1 MMRILVTGSTGQ
13 LGFEVLG
20 AFSQSGHEIIAP
32 VRRELDFLS
41 PKQVADRVRH
51 IQPDWVINCAAYTQV
66 DRAESEMEPAFVINR
81 DSASQLAEAVAGY
94 GGQLLHVSTD
104 FIFDG
109 TQSRP
114 YREEDEAQPLGVYGR
129 SKWEGEEAIRAA
141 LPGALILRT
150 AWVYGVHGHNFVKT
164 ILRVATEGKPLRVVN
179 DQIGSPTWA
188 RDIAGAIRA
197 LVQNRASG
205 TYHYTNAGSTSWH
218 GFATSILAGAT
229 EAGFILKTNT
239 VEAIPTSGY
248 PTPARRPAYSVLDT
262 GKIQSLL
269 TAPIPHWRDSL
280 DRMLKELQACAD
292 CW

>member
-1 MMRILVTGSTGQ
+1 MRILVTGSTGQ

-32 VRRELDFLS
+32 VRQELDFLN
-41 PKQVADRVRH
+41 PDEVADRVRRL
-51 IQPDWVINCAAYTQV
+51 QPDWVINCAAYTQV
-66 DRAESEMEPAFVINR
+66 DRAESEVEQAFVINR
-81 DSASQLAEAVAGY
+81 DSVAQLAGAVAGY
-94 GGQLLHVSTD
+94 GGNLLQVSTD
-104 FIFDG
+104 FVFDG
-109 TQSRP
+109 EQSRP
-114 YREEDEAQPLGVYGR
+114 YREEDDARPLGVYGR
-129 SKWEGEEAIRAA
+129 SKWEGEQAVRAVLPEAI
-141 LPGALILRT
+141 ILRT
-150 AWVYGVHGHNFVKT
+150 AWVYGIHGHNFVKT
-164 ILRVATEGKPLRVVN
+164 ILRVASEGKPLRVVD
-179 DQIGSPTWA
+179 DQVGSPTWA

-197 LVQNRASG
+197 LVQHRARG

-218 GFATSILAGAT
+218 GFASAILAEAT
-229 EAGFILKTNT
+229 EAGFALKTDS

-280 DRMLKELQACAD
+280 NRMLKELQTCAD

>member
-1 MMRILVTGSTGQ
+1 MRILVTGSTGQ

-32 VRRELDFLS
+32 VRQELDFLN
-41 PKQVADRVRH
+41 PDEVADRVRRL
-51 IQPDWVINCAAYTQV
+51 QPDWVINCAAYTQV
-66 DRAESEMEPAFVINR
+66 DRAESEVEQAFVINR
-81 DSASQLAEAVAGY
+81 DSVAQLAGAVAGY
-94 GGQLLHVSTD
+94 GGNLLHVSTD
-104 FIFDG
+104 FVFDG
-109 TQSRP
+109 EQSRP
-114 YREEDEAQPLGVYGR
+114 YREEDDARPLGVYGR
-129 SKWEGEEAIRAA
+129 SKWEGEQAVRAVLPEAIV
-141 LPGALILRT
+141 LRT

-164 ILRVATEGKPLRVVN
+164 ILRVASEGKPLRVVD
-179 DQIGSPTWA
+179 DQVGSPTWA

-197 LVQNRASG
+197 LVQHRARG

-218 GFATSILAGAT
+218 GFATAILAEAT
-229 EAGFILKTNT
+229 EAGFALKTDS

-280 DRMLKELQACAD
+280 NRMLKELQTCAD

>member
-1 MMRILVTGSTGQ
+1 MRILVTGSTGQ

-32 VRRELDFLS
+32 VRQELDFLN
-41 PKQVADRVRH
+41 PEEVADRVRRL
-51 IQPDWVINCAAYTQV
+51 QADWVINCAAYTQV
-66 DRAESEMEPAFVINR
+66 DRAESEVEQAFVINR
-81 DSASQLAEAVAGY
+81 DSAAQLAGAVAGY
-94 GGQLLHVSTD
+94 GGNLLHVSTD
-104 FIFDG
+104 FVFDG
-109 TQSRP
+109 EQSRP
-114 YREEDEAQPLGVYGR
+114 YREEDDARPLGVYGR
-129 SKWEGEEAIRAA
+129 SKWEGEQAVRAA
-141 LPGALILRT
+141 LPEAIILRT

-164 ILRVATEGKPLRVVN
+164 ILRVASEGKPLRVVD
-179 DQIGSPTWA
+179 DQVGSPTWA

-197 LVQNRASG
+197 LVQHRARG

-218 GFATSILAGAT
+218 GFATAILAEAT
-229 EAGFILKTNT
+229 EAGFALKTDS

-280 DRMLKELQACAD
+280 NRMLKELQTCAD

>member
-1 MMRILVTGSTGQ
+1 MRILVTGSTGQ
-13 LGFEVLG
+13 LGSEVLG

-32 VRRELDFLS
+32 VRQELDFLN
-41 PKQVADRVRH
+41 PDEVADRVRRL
-51 IQPDWVINCAAYTQV
+51 QPDWVINCAAYTQV
-66 DRAESEMEPAFVINR
+66 DRAESEVEQAFVINR
-81 DSASQLAEAVAGY
+81 DSVAQLAGAVAGY
-94 GGQLLHVSTD
+94 GGNLLHVSTD
-104 FIFDG
+104 FVFDG
-109 TQSRP
+109 EQSRP
-114 YREEDEAQPLGVYGR
+114 YREEDDARPLGVYGR
-129 SKWEGEEAIRAA
+129 SKWEGEQAVRAVLPEAI
-141 LPGALILRT
+141 ILRT

-164 ILRVATEGKPLRVVN
+164 ILRVASEGKPLRVVD
-179 DQIGSPTWA
+179 DQVGSPTWA

-197 LVQNRASG
+197 LVQHRARG

-218 GFATSILAGAT
+218 GFATAILAEAT
-229 EAGFILKTNT
+229 EAGFALKTDS

-280 DRMLKELQACAD
+280 NRMLKELQTCAD